1 MPIDNYTKSHTM
13 VYMHATILSIKTSK
27 ELRDA
32 AKETAK
38 ELGVPLS
45 TAVNAFLKQFVRD
58 RELTLSAKETPS
70 PYLKKVLEE
79 AEKELK
85 KPHKTF
91 SSVEELMKDLN
102 S

>member
-1 MPIDNYTKSHTM
+1 M
-13 VYMHATILSIKTSK
+13 VYMHSTILSIKTTK

-32 AKETAK
+32 AKATAQ

-45 TAVNAFLKQFVRD
+45 TAINAFLKQFVRD
-58 RELTLSAKETPS
+58 KELTLSVRETPS

-79 AEKELK
+79 AEEELQ

-91 SSVEELMKDLN
+91 SSAEELMKDLN